1 MEPAAS
7 RRLAPAIVYDFRG
20 DGHLTQSDPTDHA
33 LATIASLLDRPDSD
47 RGPEKPAGDDTA
59 ATLVP
64 ADADGYSKLGPG
76 PMVSIRFKWTVRHGE
91 NEDYFVDETIG
102 ENSIA
107 IASGPMSREA
117 AIRLVDDRE
126 REAHQRFEEL
136 KSEMSSRE
144 AATDLERNSSDE
156 L

>member
-1 MEPAAS
+1 
-7 RRLAPAIVYDFRG
+7 
-20 DGHLTQSDPTDHA
+20 LTQSDPTDHA
-33 LATIASLLDRPDSD
+33 LAAIASMLDRPEDD
-47 RGPEKPAGDDTA
+47 RAPEKPAGDDTA

-76 PMVSIRFKWTVRHGE
+76 PMAEIRFKWTVRHGE

-126 REAHQRFEEL
+126 REARQRFEEL
-136 KSEMSSRE
+136 KHEMSSRE
-144 AATDLERNSSDE
+144 RTPDLAHNSGDD